1 MRTTQA
7 YSQQYVEE
15 AEREK
20 PRRARESGDGVGIHG
35 SFGLRVKYCYDISK
49 VAFGISVLNPA
60 IGLSRGLAEIVIGLV
75 LAALFLGLALHLE
88 RGSPP

>member
-1 MRTTQA
+1 MYR
-7 YSQQYVEE
+7 SVSWF
-15 AEREK
+15 RMNLDK
-20 PRRARESGDGVGIHG
+20 HRES
-35 SFGLRVKYCYDISK
+35 LVKYCYDISM

-60 IGLSRGLAEIVIGLV
+60 IGLSRSLAEIVIGLV